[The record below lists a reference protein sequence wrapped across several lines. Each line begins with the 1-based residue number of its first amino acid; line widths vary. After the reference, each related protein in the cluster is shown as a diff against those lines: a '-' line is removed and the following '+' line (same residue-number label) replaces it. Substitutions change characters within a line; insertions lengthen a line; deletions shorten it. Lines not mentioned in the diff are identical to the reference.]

1 VTAVVVCGERDG
13 MIYLSG
19 RSRDDRVHMGRA
31 LEAAVSDIPNASAG
45 GHARM
50 GGGQIPERDEVEV
63 ASGDAS
69 ARRVS
74 RSALIDRLF
83 DTMSGDV

>member
-1 VTAVVVCGERDG
+1 
-13 MIYLSG
+13 
-19 RSRDDRVHMGRA
+19 
-31 LEAAVSDIPNASAG
+31 
-45 GHARM
+45 M